1 MGDLCLSKSARSFT
15 IDGYLLQSA
24 PTYKGSLLLQTQT
37 RGWLSLWG
45 SKGKHSIREQ
55 IEPHLSSIYD
65 ALKAFSDYNFQQL
78 PIYVT
83 AQQINRYAGLYVI
96 LIDIDNALQELK

>member
-1 MGDLCLSKSARSFT
+1 MQGAFT
-15 IDGYLLQSA
+15 IDGVPLAERSYLQGFLA
-24 PTYKGSLLLQTQT
+24 ATDTDT
-37 RGWLSLWG
+37 RLAKLVG

-78 PIYVT
+78 PHLRHSPADQPICGGSMAY
-83 AQQINRYAGLYVI
+83 
-96 LIDIDNALQELK
+96 